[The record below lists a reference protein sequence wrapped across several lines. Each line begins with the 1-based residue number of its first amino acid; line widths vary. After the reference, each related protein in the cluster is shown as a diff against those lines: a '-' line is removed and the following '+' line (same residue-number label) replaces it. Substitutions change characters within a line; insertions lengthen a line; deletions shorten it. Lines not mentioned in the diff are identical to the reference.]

1 MTLDQKIGQ
10 MIVPTRTIFI
20 PNPEYA
26 KYLSTLSDDELIRKF
41 GLDKIKKYHIGSV
54 LVGGNDVP
62 FDAND
67 SSLAMWQKIAKLAKT
82 QYSGP
87 KGIELLLGTDEVH
100 GNQHV
105 LGSSLF
111 TQNIELG
118 ARHDLELVKEAARIT
133 AAGTLDSGFNWVY
146 VPTVAIAMIIGSLM
160 HTVA

>member
-1 MTLDQKIGQ
+1 MTLDQKIGH
-10 MIVPTRTIFI
+10 MIVPTRTIFTH
-20 PNPEYA
+20 NPEDA

-41 GLDKIKKYHIGSV
+41 DLDKIKKYHIGSV
-54 LVGGNDVP
+54 LVSGNDVP

-105 LGSSLF
+105 LGSPLF
-111 TQNIELG
+111 PQNIGLG

-133 AAGTLDSGFNWVY
+133 AAGTLDSGFNWV
-146 VPTVAIAMIIGSLM
+146 IA
-160 HTVA
+160 HDYR